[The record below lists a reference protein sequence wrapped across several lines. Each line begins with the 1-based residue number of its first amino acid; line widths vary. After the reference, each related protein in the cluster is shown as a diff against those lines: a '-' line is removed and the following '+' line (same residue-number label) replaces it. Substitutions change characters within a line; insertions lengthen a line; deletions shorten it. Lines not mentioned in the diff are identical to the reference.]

1 MAALKIFI
9 TCPRGLEEV
18 LVGELNALAL
28 QHIHAVDGGVDCVG
42 SWEQVYQIN
51 LHSRVA
57 SRVLIELIRGA
68 CAREDQMY
76 DLAKKVVWTNW
87 FAVTDTIKMNVTG
100 KRTPFKRIDIL
111 GLKIKD
117 AVCDVF
123 RDACGKRP
131 SVDKMFPDV
140 RIHAF
145 VEGTQARIMLDTSG
159 EALFK
164 RGYRDETGE
173 APLRENLAAG
183 LLMLAGY
190 DGTQAFMDP
199 MCGSGTIAIEAALLA
214 KNQAPGLYRHFGFE
228 KLKGFQ
234 ADVWSKIKQQALS
247 VVKAPEASL
256 QAADIDRQVIRAAI
270 ANAHQAGVDDV
281 LAFKV
286 QDVIKATAAAETGV
300 MVSNPPYG
308 IRLEDEHF
316 LRGFYPQLSSVMK
329 QQFHGWQVA
338 LISADMGLPSGLRL
352 KPARKIPMFNGKL
365 DCRLFIFKMVQGSN
379 RGE

>member
-190 DGTQAFMDP
+190 DGTQAFIDP

-247 VVKAPEASL
+247 VVKAPVASL
-256 QAADIDRQVIRAAI
+256 QAADIDRQVVRAAI

-300 MVSNPPYG
+300 LVSNPPYG

-338 LISADMGLPSGLRL
+338 LISADMGLPSRLRL

>member
-199 MCGSGTIAIEAALLA
+199 MCGSGTIAIEAALMA

-228 KLKGFQ
+228 KLHGFQ
-234 ADVWSKIKQQALS
+234 VDVWSKIKQKALS
-247 VVKAPEASL
+247 TVREPVASL
-256 QAADIDRQVIRAAI
+256 QAADIDRQVIKAAI

-286 QDVIKATAAAETGV
+286 QDVIHATAAAETGV
-300 MVSNPPYG
+300 LVSNPPYG
-308 IRLEDEHF
+308 MRLED
-316 LRGFYPQLSSVMK
+316 
-329 QQFHGWQVA
+329 
-338 LISADMGLPSGLRL
+338 
-352 KPARKIPMFNGKL
+352 
-365 DCRLFIFKMVQGSN
+365 
-379 RGE
+379 

>member
-28 QHIHAVDGGVDCVG
+28 QHIRAVDGGVDCVG

-57 SRVLIELIRGA
+57 SRVLIELVRGV

-76 DLAKKVVWTNW
+76 QLAKKVVWTDW
-87 FAVTDTIKMNVTG
+87 FDVSDNIKMHVTG

-145 VEGTQARIMLDTSG
+145 VEGMQARIMLDTSG

-199 MCGSGTIAIEAALLA
+199 MCGSGTIAIEAALMA
-214 KNQAPGLYRHFGFE
+214 KNQAPGLYRQFGFE
-228 KLKGFQ
+228 KLKGFK
-234 ADVWSKIKQQALS
+234 AEMWSEIKQQALS
-247 VVKAPEASL
+247 VVKEPVASL
-256 QAADIDRQVIRAAI
+256 QAADVDRKVIKAAI

-286 QDVIKATAAAETGV
+286 QDMINAKAGEAAGV

-316 LRGFYPQLSSVMK
+316 LNGFYPQLGGVLK
-329 QQFHGWQVA
+329 QEFHGWQVG
-338 LISADMGLPSGLRL
+338 LISADMGLPKGLRL
-352 KPARKIPMFNGKL
+352 KPERKIPLFNGKL

>member
-28 QHIHAVDGGVDCVG
+28 QQIRAVDGGVDCVG

-51 LHSRVA
+51 LRSRVA
-57 SRVLIELIRGA
+57 SRVLIELIRGV

-76 DLAKKVVWTNW
+76 QLARKVVWSDW
-87 FAVTDTIKMNVTG
+87 FEVNDSIKMNVTG

-123 RDACGKRP
+123 REACGKRP

-190 DGTQAFMDP
+190 DGSQAFIDP
-199 MCGSGTIAIEAALLA
+199 MCGSGTIAIEAALIA
-214 KNQAPGLYRHFGFE
+214 KHQAPGLYRRFGFE
-228 KLKGFQ
+228 KLQGFQ
-234 ADVWSKIKQQALS
+234 AEVWSKIKQQALAE
-247 VVKAPEASL
+247 VIAPVASL
-256 QAADIDRQVIRAAI
+256 QAADVDRQVIKAALG
-270 ANAHQAGVDDV
+270 NAHQAGVDDV

-286 QDVIKATAAAETGV
+286 QDVTKATAAAATGV
-300 MVSNPPYG
+300 VVSNPPYG

-316 LRGFYPQLSSVMK
+316 LRGFYPQLGGVLK

-338 LISADMGLPSGLRL
+338 LISADMGLPGGLRL
-352 KPARKIPMFNGKL
+352 KPARKVPLFNGKL

>member
-57 SRVLIELIRGA
+57 SRVLIELVRGA

-76 DLAKKVVWTNW
+76 QLAKKVVWTDW
-87 FAVTDTIKMNVTG
+87 FEVSDSIKMHVTG

-199 MCGSGTIAIEAALLA
+199 MCGSGTIAIEAALMA

-228 KLKGFQ
+228 KLKGFK
-234 ADVWSKIKQQALS
+234 AEMWSGLKKQALS
-247 VVKAPEASL
+247 VVKEPVASL
-256 QAADIDRQVIRAAI
+256 QAADVDRRVIKAAI
-270 ANAHQAGVDDV
+270 VNAHQAGVDEV

-286 QDVIKATAAAETGV
+286 QDMVNAKAGEAAGV

-316 LRGFYPQLSSVMK
+316 LNGFYPQLGGVLK
-329 QQFHGWQVA
+329 QQFHGWQVG
-338 LISADMGLPSGLRL
+338 LISADMGLPKGLRL
-352 KPARKIPMFNGKL
+352 KPERKIPLFNGKL
-365 DCRLFIFKMVQGSN
+365 DCRLFIFKMVQGPN

>member
-57 SRVLIELIRGA
+57 SRVLIELVRGV

-76 DLAKKVVWTNW
+76 QLAKKVVWTDW
-87 FAVTDTIKMNVTG
+87 FDVTDSIKMNVTG

-190 DGTQAFMDP
+190 NGTQAFIDP
-199 MCGSGTIAIEAALLA
+199 MCGSGTIAIEAALMA

-228 KLKGFQ
+228 KLKGFK
-234 ADVWSKIKQQALS
+234 AEMWSGIKQQALS
-247 VVKAPEASL
+247 VVKEPVASL
-256 QAADIDRQVIRAAI
+256 QAADVDRRVIKAAI

-286 QDVIKATAAAETGV
+286 QDMINAKAGEAAGV

-316 LRGFYPQLSSVMK
+316 LNGFYPQLGGVLK
-329 QQFHGWQVA
+329 QQFHGWQVG
-338 LISADMGLPSGLRL
+338 LISADMGLPKGLRL
-352 KPARKIPMFNGKL
+352 KPERKIPLFNGKL

>member
-18 LVGELNALAL
+18 LLGELNALAL
-28 QHIHAVDGGVDCVG
+28 QQIHVVDGGVDCVG
-42 SWEQVYQIN
+42 NWEQVYQIN

-57 SRVLIELIRGA
+57 SRVLIELVRGV

-76 DLAKKVVWTNW
+76 QLAKKVVWTDW
-87 FAVTDTIKMNVTG
+87 FAVDDSIKMQVTG

-199 MCGSGTIAIEAALLA
+199 MCGSGTIAIEAALMA

-228 KLKGFQ
+228 NLKGFK
-234 ADVWSKIKQQALS
+234 AEMWSGIKQQALS
-247 VVKAPEASL
+247 VVKEPVASL
-256 QAADIDRQVIRAAI
+256 QAADVDRRVVKAAI

-286 QDVIKATAAAETGV
+286 QDMVNARAGEAAGV

-316 LRGFYPQLSSVMK
+316 LNGFYPQLGGVLK
-329 QQFHGWQVA
+329 QQFHGWQVG
-338 LISADMGLPSGLRL
+338 LISADMGLPKGLRL
-352 KPARKIPMFNGKL
+352 KPERKIPLFNGKL
-365 DCRLFIFKMVQGSN
+365 DCRLFIFKMVHGSN